1 MSTEISKVKHEMH
14 LQQWSAEI
22 QECKESG
29 LTVGKWC
36 SEKGIKPKTY
46 YYHLKQVRDSMI
58 ENKVVPI
65 CNRAMPSDKIEILS
79 NDLKISMPIDT
90 PGESIASII
99 QVLRLC

>member
-1 MSTEISKVKHEMH
+1 MSTEISKVKCEMH

-58 ENKVVPI
+58 EKYFGIGGSSSFAEP
-65 CNRAMPSDKIEILS
+65 E
-79 NDLKISMPIDT
+79 
-90 PGESIASII
+90 E
-99 QVLRLC
+99 